1 MTWAGRYIGLPF
13 IDGGRGPVAV
23 DCWGLVRLVFAQER
37 AIDLPTYGEIS
48 AGALRSIT
56 RAIQAGQEAPE
67 VWRQVKAPQ
76 AFDVAVMRGGASW
89 RPCHVGVMV
98 NGETVLHVEKDS
110 ATCLEPINGQVMKHR
125 IIGFWR
131 HAEMIA

>member
-23 DCWGLVRLVFAQER
+23 DCWGLVRLVYAQER
-37 AIDLPTYGEIS
+37 GIELPTYGEIS
-48 AGALRSIT
+48 AGALLTIT
-56 RAIQAGQEAPE
+56 RAIRAGQEAPE
-67 VWRQVKAPQ
+67 VWRQVEAPQ
-76 AFDVAVMRGGASW
+76 AFDVGVMRGGASW

-98 NGETVLHVEKDS
+98 DGETVLHVEKDS